1 MKKLSG
7 WSPPSYDSPESASP
21 SCRMCSSMRLCG
33 TNCIQIFL
41 FPTLREECDI
51 FSSIN
56 LRAILGSLVTISQ
69 TQQLLPGFEQPMA
82 THSLDGLPDL
92 HIPPGIF

>member
-1 MKKLSG
+1 
-7 WSPPSYDSPESASP
+7 
-21 SCRMCSSMRLCG
+21 MCSSMRLCG